1 MQTALMIYKRR
12 LKEII
17 AILPI
22 AINTALMMLVVPA
35 QDPRFA
41 LPMLEC
47 GVFFIVYAVF
57 EKKKKT
63 DKKALKSNSPKM
75 SWIIEH

>member
-1 MQTALMIYKRR
+1 MIYNRR

-63 DKKALKSNSPKM
+63 DKKS
-75 SWIIEH
+75 IEVKLSQDELDNRTVEEI

>member
-1 MQTALMIYKRR
+1 MIYKRR

-63 DKKALKSNSPKM
+63 DKKS
-75 SWIIEH
+75 IEVKLSQDELDNRTVEEI

>member
-1 MQTALMIYKRR
+1 MIYKRR
-12 LKEII
+12 FKEII

-63 DKKALKSNSPKM
+63 DKKS
-75 SWIIEH
+75 IEVKLSQDELDNRTVEEI